1 LFQCI
6 FFPSLRAPPARLY
19 RFHCDILDRVYS
31 RCRSQDHR
39 NSCWHACRPGNR
51 VSTRQHSPSHSSELS
66 HPSPFFPFP
75 ENSHSSSCFIVIGA
89 ATLADIYEPAE
100 RGKMVGIFYAAP
112 LLGPSLGPLLGGV
125 LAQAFSWR
133 ATMWL
138 LAAILGID
146 LVLFTFFFRDTF
158 RRERSLTYRCAV
170 ARRQSTI
177 MSRAVRARDT
187 ISSREKASLGDGPTS
202 RSSSCGTAAGLDAQA
217 KITLSLADVNPFP
230 PLLPV
235 LRRRNNVTTLFSS
248 GSTPP
253 LPSRPWYTHS
263 HFRFSL
269 CIWLLHRIHVLS
281 NTHQRV

>member
-1 LFQCI
+1 MPRLSKFLSACV
-6 FFPSLRAPPARLY
+6 PSR
-19 RFHCDILDRVYS
+19 
-31 RCRSQDHR
+31 RSGKHL
-39 NSCWHACRPGNR
+39 
-51 VSTRQHSPSHSSELS
+51 PSHSSELS
-66 HPSPFFPFP
+66 HPSFFPFP
-75 ENSHSSSCFIVIGA
+75 ANSHSSSCFIAIGA

-177 MSRAVRARDT
+177 VSRTVRARDT
-187 ISSREKASLGDGPTS
+187 INSREKASLDGSTS
-202 RSSSCGTAAGLDAQA
+202 RSSSCGTAAVLDAQA

-248 GSTPP
+248 GSIHLPP
-253 LPSRPWYTHS
+253 LQALVHSLPLQVFSLHLASPSHSRALEHSPMRMTTTLSRPGSSSSPSAAGAYSVACSADVGLTGS
-263 HFRFSL
+263 
-269 CIWLLHRIHVLS
+269 CVG
-281 NTHQRV
+281 